1 MRLKFLLI
9 SVGVLLQFSLN
20 AQYNFNIKRTYSE
33 TSHQIFNANYNTT
46 GKYIVTSGSD
56 NNILIWNAETGIIY
70 KTLVGLKKRPNA
82 VVFDEENNVLA
93 SGGEDNEITIWDPLT
108 SNI

>member
-33 TSHQIFNANYNTT
+33 TSHQIFNAIIIPLGNT
-46 GKYIVTSGSD
+46 
-56 NNILIWNAETGIIY
+56 
-70 KTLVGLKKRPNA
+70 
-82 VVFDEENNVLA
+82 
-93 SGGEDNEITIWDPLT
+93 
-108 SNI
+108 